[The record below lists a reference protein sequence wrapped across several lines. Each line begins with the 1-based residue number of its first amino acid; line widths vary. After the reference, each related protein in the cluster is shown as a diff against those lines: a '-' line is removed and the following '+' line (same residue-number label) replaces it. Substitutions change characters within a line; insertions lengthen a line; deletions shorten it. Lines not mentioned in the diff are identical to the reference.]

1 MSKDP
6 HEAVAGYY
14 DTVADEYH
22 KKYNIKDLYE
32 HPEYPSNF
40 IRLQIILSR
49 LSSCKVKRVYE
60 IGAGDGTP
68 LVAMAQMGL
77 EVAGCDV
84 STQMVAKCRENLEK
98 AGLPSDVVQVADG
111 EDRTSFENQIRS
123 GKFDAVVANGVLPH
137 VRNER
142 LFLENT
148 KILLRPGG
156 KAFIEFRNKL
166 FSLFTFNRYTK
177 QFILDDLLSGVSE
190 KVKEVVAQ
198 DLERR
203 VAGDQPQLRLRQ
215 SDGSIGYDAILSKFH
230 NPFSSLTCFAKA
242 DSRTRE
248 FFGTTTTRRR
258 RCWRRTSDVSS
269 GRLPWNWRMSILVG
283 EVTFSV
289 APVWSRP
296 TYLPRGVLYCLA
308 ILASLCTLG

>member
-230 NPFSSLTCFAKA
+230 NPFELLDMFREGGFENPRVLWYHYHPAPPMLEK
-242 DSRTRE
+242 DIGRE
-248 FFGTTTTRRR
+248 FRKAALELENEHSG
-258 RCWRRTSDVSS
+258 WRGYFLCSAGVVEAD
-269 GRLPWNWRMSILVG
+269 LPS
-283 EVTFSV
+283 
-289 APVWSRP
+289 
-296 TYLPRGVLYCLA
+296 
-308 ILASLCTLG
+308 